1 MQQLKL
7 ANDLFPSVLNNT
19 KHMTIRKGRRDIQLG
34 WLELETTD
42 PIAPDGTTLN
52 HAVRVHRVS
61 YTFVGGLC
69 DREAKEDGFES
80 VQDLIDKMQ
89 RFYPGLDAGT
99 EVTLVYWS

>member
-7 ANDLFPSVLNNT
+7 ANDLFPGVVNNT

-34 WLELETTD
+34 WLEIETTD
-42 PIAPDGTTLN
+42 PVQGSFLN
-52 HAVRVHRVS
+52 HAVRVHRVV
-61 YTFVGGLC
+61 YTMVGMLC
-69 DREAKEDGFES
+69 DRDAKEDGFDS

-99 EVTLVYWS
+99 EITLVYWS

>member
-7 ANDLFPSVLNNT
+7 ANDLFPSVLNHT

-34 WLELETTD
+34 WLELESTD
-42 PIAPDGTTLN
+42 QVDGKFLN
-52 HAVRVHRVS
+52 QAVRVHRVA

-99 EVTLVYWS
+99 EITLVYWS